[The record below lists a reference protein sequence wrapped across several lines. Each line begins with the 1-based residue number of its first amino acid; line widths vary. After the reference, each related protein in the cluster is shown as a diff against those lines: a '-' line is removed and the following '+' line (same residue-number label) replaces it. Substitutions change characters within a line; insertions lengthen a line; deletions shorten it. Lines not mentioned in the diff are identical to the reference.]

1 MRREKFLFNRQTLQ
15 YEKVVEP
22 LKYTILRIF
31 GFLCAA
37 VFTGLIML
45 MLAHRYL
52 PSPAEKM
59 LIQENDILRSEIEDV
74 SRQFAEVSSV
84 VENLQE
90 RDAYAHRMIFGMAPI
105 DENTWKGGTGGHDA
119 YDNLRQLPRTGE
131 HIADLRTQID
141 RLRHQVDLQSRSL
154 DSITMMATKKEEML
168 AAIPSIKPVRIDK
181 VGRKLLQ
188 CSGFGFRIHPIFKTN
203 KMHWGIDFNAPANT
217 PIQATGKGVVKV
229 AGNRKNGYGN
239 CVIIDHGFG
248 FETLY
253 AHMSTIK
260 VVKGQKVTRGQQIGL
275 IGSTGQSTGAHL
287 HYEVKKDGQKVDP
300 IQYCTDGL
308 TPDEYQEFVEMS
320 KQENQSFDL
329 N

>member
-59 LIQENDILRSEIEDV
+59 LIQENDILRSQIEEV
-74 SRQFAEVSSV
+74 SRQFADVSSV

-105 DENTWKGGTGGHDA
+105 DENTWQGGTGGHDA
-119 YDNLRQLPRTGE
+119 YDDLRQLPRTGE
-131 HIADLRTQID
+131 KIANLRTQID
-141 RLRHQVDLQSRSL
+141 RIRHQVDLQSRSL
-154 DSITMMATKKEEML
+154 DSITLMATKKEEML
-168 AAIPSIKPVRIDK
+168 ASIPSIKPVRIDK

-188 CSGFGFRIHPIFKTN
+188 CSGFGYRIHPIFKTS
-203 KMHWGIDFNAPANT
+203 KMHWGIDFNAPMNT
-217 PIQATGKGVVKV
+217 PIQATGKGKVIV
-229 AGNRKNGYGN
+229 AGNRKDGYGN

-248 FETLY
+248 FQTLY
-253 AHMSTIK
+253 AHMSKISVTT
-260 VVKGQKVTRGQQIGL
+260 GQEVIRGQQIGR

-287 HYEVKKDGQKVDP
+287 HYEVKKDGVKVDP

-308 TPDEYQEFVEMS
+308 TPEEYQEFVEMS